1 MHYAIPPATAQE
13 FSAGAL
19 QALVTLALALLCL
32 HLALRYR
39 RVYFHWWAAAWALY
53 LTRILCI
60 LSFLGTQRW
69 IWLYW
74 HQVATGWTALV
85 ILWAALVFSRNAT
98 WRPRYAL
105 LALFPPVWSYIA
117 IYAMQDFFWAAL
129 PMVLFLSF
137 ATAWTGWV
145 FLQYRLRVG
154 RSAGSTVLA
163 VTFLLW
169 SIHHLD
175 YPVLR
180 ARGSWVPWGYYIDV
194 LFFLGAGCGI
204 LLLVLDEL
212 RRGLAALSA
221 LSGDLQRGTAGD
233 RLDALLERPLGLPAV
248 RGSALVQAS
257 TGGDLHLVRGAGG
270 CVSWAGVIPMGAGAT
285 AIREAIASG
294 HPVVTNEWSAD
305 GALGTPSGYVAV
317 LPVFSGARA
326 NGALLIVG
334 DARDPFAVLDASFL
348 VALGHQVGTALEYGG
363 LTARLETRTAEL
375 ERLSNRMVRLH
386 EDERRRLS
394 RELHD
399 ETSQVLSAVK
409 MQLGLLRERSDVTA
423 TQELDTALTLLDS
436 GIRGIRNV
444 TNDLRPSLLDDLG
457 LLPTL
462 RSLAA
467 EFAERSG
474 TVVEFRAPEALPA
487 LSEEAE
493 LAIFR
498 ALQEA
503 LANVARHAVAR
514 VVQVDVAATGDVLT
528 LDVVDDG
535 PGFGGINLD
544 RLEQEGH
551 MGLVG
556 MRERIAAV
564 GGKLVLSGGDGGA
577 RIHIDVPLPGRAAI
591 RTGAAR

>member
-1 MHYAIPPATAQE
+1 
-13 FSAGAL
+13 
-19 QALVTLALALLCL
+19 
-32 HLALRYR
+32 
-39 RVYFHWWAAAWALY
+39 ALY
-53 LTRILCI
+53 LARILCI

-74 HQVATGWTALV
+74 HQVFTGWTALV

-145 FLQYRLRVG
+145 FLRYRQRVG

-169 SIHHLD
+169 AVHHLD

-180 ARGSWVPWGYYIDV
+180 ARGTWVPWGYYVDV
-194 LFFLGAGCGI
+194 LFFLGAGGGI

-221 LSGDLQRGTAGD
+221 LSGDLQRGTGGD

-248 RGSALVQAS
+248 RGSALVRPNA
-257 TGGDLHLVRGAGG
+257 GGDLDVVRGAGG
-270 CVSWAGVIPMGAGAT
+270 CATWAGIVPAGAGAV
-285 AIREAIASG
+285 AIRQAIASG
-294 HPVVTNEWSAD
+294 RPVVTNEWSGD
-305 GALGTPSGYVAV
+305 GVLGTPSGYVAV
-317 LPVFSGARA
+317 LPVFSGASA
-326 NGALLIVG
+326 TGALLIVG
-334 DARDPFAVLDASFL
+334 EARDPFAVLDAGFL

-363 LTARLETRTAEL
+363 LTTRLETRTAEL
-375 ERLSNRMVRLH
+375 ERLSTRMVRLH

-409 MQLGLLRERSDVTA
+409 MQLGLIRERADAAA
-423 TQELDTALTLLDS
+423 TVELDAALTLLDS
-436 GIRGIRNV
+436 GIRGIRNL

-457 LLPTL
+457 LLPAL
-462 RSLAA
+462 RSLSA

-474 TVVEFRAPEALPA
+474 TVLQFRAPDGLPA
-487 LSEEAE
+487 LSAEAE

-514 VVQVDVAATGDVLT
+514 VVQVNLAATGDMLT
-528 LDVVDDG
+528 LDIVDDG
-535 PGFGGINLD
+535 AGFGGVDLD

-556 MRERIAAV
+556 MRERMAAV
-564 GGKLVLSGGDGGA
+564 GGRLVLSGGADGA
-577 RIHIDVPLPGRAAI
+577 RIHIDVPFPGRSPI
-591 RTGAAR
+591 GAGPVR